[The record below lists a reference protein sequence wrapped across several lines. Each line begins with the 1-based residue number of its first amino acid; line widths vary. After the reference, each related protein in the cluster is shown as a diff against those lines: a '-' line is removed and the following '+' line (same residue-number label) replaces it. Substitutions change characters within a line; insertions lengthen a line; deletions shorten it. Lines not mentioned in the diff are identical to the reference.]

1 MAESFHDLD
10 YAYQP
15 FYPSPAP
22 LFSPYQRSS
31 TPLELPRDFKP
42 VFPVLNDLTDEELL
56 NLTDLVLFERQRQH
70 VETMREKGRYLDRLT
85 GFLEQEAKFSVGDLF
100 APEEPHEE
108 SEELF
113 TAPAKDSSDTAV
125 KPPADPEFENGESS
139 SSERPPEIYLVD
151 SLPLPMTYGAF
162 PPAPPSI
169 VSFYQPLY
177 TPPQSGGAK
186 YSPRSLNDPRAYPG
200 LPAVGRFPLLP
211 DCTASCGKGKGGAK
225 MAVGAAAT
233 THPKKPK
240 QNTKQADPEIEKRWV
255 CYFQSRF
262 RYRWEMEQ
270 TDSSIRI
277 LEAAVEG
284 TLQHKFGGRIAIG
297 GGLRKETLLD
307 VTRLRDLR
315 MGGRKRA
322 GNFLSIKAGPAASE
336 ELLQGPITKLPTE
349 LLHQIFSY
357 FRAPHLASTH
367 ALVSRRWNAIATPI
381 VYRKVPFGDYMEDY
395 WVEVGRR
402 KRIWRK
408 RQEENEKDSGKEAG
422 AYELPKHYSSGYI
435 HGDRISRI
443 SGAGWGARHGV
454 LRHDCGSDDEAEEE
468 FGGTEC
474 GGEEDFYPDG
484 KQGGMFPV
492 GGPALV
498 VMPWSMGIIRAIGY
512 VLSTPPS
519 LSLKRPID

>member
-1 MAESFHDLD
+1 MAEPFHDLD

-31 TPLELPRDFKP
+31 TPLDLSRDFRP
-42 VFPVLNDLTDEELL
+42 VFPVLRDLADEELL

-85 GFLEQEAKFSVGDLF
+85 FFLEQEAKFGVGDLF
-100 APEEPHEE
+100 TTGGFLDTPEDPTEGVPV
-108 SEELF
+108 
-113 TAPAKDSSDTAV
+113 PPDSAG
-125 KPPADPEFENGESS
+125 KAPADPELENGESS
-139 SSERPPEIYLVD
+139 SSSERPPQESYFID

-186 YSPRSLNDPRAYPG
+186 YSPRSLNDPRPFPALG
-200 LPAVGRFPLLP
+200 NLPPPLP
-211 DCTASCGKGKGGAK
+211 DFPTASRGSGKGKAK
-225 MAVGAAAT
+225 SAL
-233 THPKKPK
+233 PRKPK
-240 QNTKQADPEIEKRWV
+240 PNTKQADPEIEKRWV
-255 CYFQSRF
+255 SYFQSRF

-277 LEAAVEG
+277 LETAVEG
-284 TLQHKFGGRIAIG
+284 VIQRKRGRMVG
-297 GGLRKETLLD
+297 GGLRRETLVD

-315 MGGRKRA
+315 MGGRKRV
-322 GNFLSIKAGPAASE
+322 GNFLSIKAGPTAE
-336 ELLQGPITKLPTE
+336 QELRQGPITKLPTE

-367 ALVSRRWNAIATPI
+367 ALVCRRWNAIATPI
-381 VYRKVPFGDYMEDY
+381 VYRKIPFGDYMEDY

-402 KRIWRK
+402 KRVWRK
-408 RQEENEKDSGKEAG
+408 KQEENEKDSGKEKG
-422 AYELPKHYSSGYI
+422 LYELPKHYPSGYI
-435 HGDRISRI
+435 HGDRISRM

-454 LRHDCGSDDEAEEE
+454 LRHDCGSDDDAEEE
-468 FGGTEC
+468 FGSTG

-512 VLSTPPS
+512 ISHPPLSS
-519 LSLKRPID
+519 IIDH

>member
-1 MAESFHDLD
+1 MAEPFPD
-10 YAYQP
+10 YDYPYQP

-22 LFSPYQRSS
+22 LFSPFQRSS
-31 TPLELPRDFKP
+31 TPLDLPRDFRP
-42 VFPVLNDLTDEELL
+42 VFPVLCDLADEELL
-56 NLTDLVLFERQRQH
+56 SLTDLVLFERQRQH

-85 GFLEQEAKFSVGDLF
+85 VFLEQEAKFGVGDLF
-100 APEEPHEE
+100 VPEEHPDA
-108 SEELF
+108 SEEPEEAVPAPLDSVGK
-113 TAPAKDSSDTAV
+113 APADL
-125 KPPADPEFENGESS
+125 ELENGESS
-139 SSERPPEIYLVD
+139 SSERPPPESYFID

-186 YSPRSLNDPRAYPG
+186 YSPRSLNDPRPFPTVG
-200 LPAVGRFPLLP
+200 NLPPLLDFP
-211 DCTASCGKGKGGAK
+211 VTNRSSGKGKAK
-225 MAVGAAAT
+225 SAL
-233 THPKKPK
+233 PRKPK
-240 QNTKQADPEIEKRWV
+240 LSTKQADPEIEKRWV
-255 CYFQSRF
+255 SYFQSRF

-270 TDSSIRI
+270 TDSSIQI

-284 TLQHKFGGRIAIG
+284 VIQRKRETMKG
-297 GGLRKETLLD
+297 GGLRRETLVD
-307 VTRLRDLR
+307 ITRLRDLR
-315 MGGRKRA
+315 MGGRKKT
-322 GNFLSIKAGPAASE
+322 GNFLSIKAGPAAE
-336 ELLQGPITKLPTE
+336 ELRQGPITKLPTE

-367 ALVSRRWNAIATPI
+367 ALVCRRWNAIATPI
-381 VYRKVPFGDYMEDY
+381 VYRKIPFGDYMEDY

-408 RQEENEKDSGKEAG
+408 KQEENEKESGKEKG

-435 HGDRISRI
+435 HGDRISRM

-454 LRHDCGSDDEAEEE
+454 LRHDCGSDDEAEED
-468 FGGTEC
+468 FGGAED
-474 GGEEDFYPDG
+474 GEEDFYPDG
-484 KQGGMFPV
+484 KQGGTFPV

-512 VLSTPPS
+512 ILHPS
-519 LSLKRPID
+519 PSNDH

>member
-1 MAESFHDLD
+1 MAESFHDFD
-10 YAYQP
+10 FTYQP

-31 TPLELPRDFKP
+31 TPLDLSHDFRP
-42 VFPVLNDLTDEELL
+42 VFPVLRDLADEELL

-85 GFLEQEAKFSVGDLF
+85 FFLEQEAKFGVGDLF
-100 APEEPHEE
+100 ATGGPLDTPED
-108 SEELF
+108 
-113 TAPAKDSSDTAV
+113 PAEGVPVSPDSTGKVST
-125 KPPADPEFENGESS
+125 DPELENGESS
-139 SSERPPEIYLVD
+139 SSSERPPPESYFID

-186 YSPRSLNDPRAYPG
+186 YSPRSLNDPRPF
-200 LPAVGRFPLLP
+200 PAIGNPPPPLP
-211 DCTASCGKGKGGAK
+211 DFPAASRGSGKGKAK
-225 MAVGAAAT
+225 S
-233 THPKKPK
+233 PLPRKPK

-255 CYFQSRF
+255 SYFQSRF

-277 LEAAVEG
+277 LETAVEG
-284 TLQHKFGGRIAIG
+284 VIQRKRGRVVG
-297 GGLRKETLLD
+297 GGLRRETLVD

-315 MGGRKRA
+315 MGGRKRV
-322 GNFLSIKAGPAASE
+322 GNFLSIKAGPAAE
-336 ELLQGPITKLPTE
+336 QELRQGPITKLPTE

-367 ALVSRRWNAIATPI
+367 ALVCRRWNAIATPI
-381 VYRKVPFGDYMEDY
+381 AYRKIPFGDYMEDY

-402 KRIWRK
+402 KRVWRK
-408 RQEENEKDSGKEAG
+408 KQEENEKDSGKEKG
-422 AYELPKHYSSGYI
+422 LYELPKHYPSGYI
-435 HGDRISRI
+435 HGDRISRM

-454 LRHDCGSDDEAEEE
+454 LRHDCGSDDDAEEE
-468 FGGTEC
+468 FGSAG
-474 GGEEDFYPDG
+474 GGEEDLYPDG
-484 KQGGMFPV
+484 KQGGTFPV

-512 VLSTPPS
+512 IS
-519 LSLKRPID
+519 LYLQSLIID

>member
-1 MAESFHDLD
+1 MAEPFHDFD
-10 YAYQP
+10 YPYQP

-22 LFSPYQRSS
+22 LFSPQRSN
-31 TPLELPRDFKP
+31 TPLDLPRDFRP
-42 VFPVLNDLTDEELL
+42 VFPVLRDLTDEELL

-85 GFLEQEAKFSVGDLF
+85 SFLEQEAKFGVGDLF
-100 APEEPHEE
+100 APEDPLDAPETPTEAVAA
-108 SEELF
+108 
-113 TAPAKDSSDTAV
+113 TTPPAKAS
-125 KPPADPEFENGESS
+125 PADPELENGESS
-139 SSERPPEIYLVD
+139 SFERPPESYFID

-186 YSPRSLNDPRAYPG
+186 YSPRSLHDPRPFAVLSS
-200 LPAVGRFPLLP
+200 LPPPLDIP
-211 DCTASCGKGKGGAK
+211 THHTSGKGKARPI
-225 MAVGAAAT
+225 AAAAAAP
-233 THPKKPK
+233 PKKLKPS
-240 QNTKQADPEIEKRWV
+240 TKQADPEIEKRWV
-255 CYFQSRF
+255 SYFQSRF
-262 RYRWEMEQ
+262 RYRWEVDQ
-270 TDSSIRI
+270 ADSSIRI

-284 TLQHKFGGRIAIG
+284 VIQRKQGRIAHG
-297 GGLRKETLLD
+297 GGLRRETLVD
-307 VTRLRDLR
+307 ITRLRDLR
-315 MGGRKRA
+315 IGGRKRA
-322 GNFLSIKAGPAASE
+322 GNFLSIKAGPTASE

-349 LLHQIFSY
+349 LFHQIFSY

-367 ALVSRRWNAIATPI
+367 ALVCRRWNAIATPI
-381 VYRKVPFGDYMEDY
+381 VYRKIPFGDYMEDY

-408 RQEENEKDSGKEAG
+408 KQEEDEKDSGKEKG
-422 AYELPKHYSSGYI
+422 AYEFPKHYSSGYI
-435 HGDRISRI
+435 HGDRISRM

-454 LRHDCGSDDEAEEE
+454 LRHDCGSDDEGGEE
-468 FGGTEC
+468 FGGTG

-484 KQGGMFPV
+484 KQGGTFPV

-512 VLSTPPS
+512 ISLPFFFLSS
-519 LSLKRPID
+519 NYH